1 LKLKMPALTINLK
14 RQNNEPWG
22 FNLSGGKDQGSPIT
36 ISEIKTGS
44 PAEKQGLKVRD
55 TVVKI
60 NQDKAGSAL
69 TAADAEEIVK
79 RSENLVLLIER
90 MEAVVEDPR
99 YEGLDEIDRA
109 KVGNNDVSKPTLRRD
124 WNCPWVKRDGKGLKK
139 VVRNINGT
147 EPAPA
152 PVKTSQHHFYSEPQS
167 ILAPEG
173 PPIDVEELER
183 AIAEKMLQEEMARNP
198 EAAVARQQQVQAES
212 APDNCD
218 PEGPALSPPLQN
230 GLEDEED
237 LSCPPDLEEVSQKCD
252 VPDLEET
259 CERGEEEEAAAIRA
273 GVEAVPSAA
282 SFSDNVV
289 QALTQAIKE
298 SMQNYQD
305 MGDNYEP
312 SADELIDVLK
322 NLENLAAVNPALY
335 RAIVDQIKGL
345 IVGVEVGL
353 KFGKKQQQGN
363 QKTVSFVKGK

>member
-1 LKLKMPALTINLK
+1 
-14 RQNNEPWG
+14 
-22 FNLSGGKDQGSPIT
+22 
-36 ISEIKTGS
+36 
-44 PAEKQGLKVRD
+44 
-55 TVVKI
+55 
-60 NQDKAGSAL
+60 
-69 TAADAEEIVK
+69 
-79 RSENLVLLIER
+79 
-90 MEAVVEDPR
+90 
-99 YEGLDEIDRA
+99 
-109 KVGNNDVSKPTLRRD
+109 
-124 WNCPWVKRDGKGLKK
+124 
-139 VVRNINGT
+139 
-147 EPAPA
+147 
-152 PVKTSQHHFYSEPQS
+152 
-167 ILAPEG
+167 LAPEG

-198 EAAVARQQQVQAES
+198 EAVVARQQQVQIPRES

-218 PEGPALSPPLQN
+218 PEAVGPALSPPLQN
-230 GLEDEED
+230 VSGLEDEED

-252 VPDLEET
+252 VPELEET
-259 CERGEEEEAAAIRA
+259 CERGEEEEAAIRA